1 MRAVLAVFVLV
12 VSACGGSQDYR
23 SPTAPPV
30 PPPTLQPLPTQANYV
45 GDAVLVSV
53 VDGCPDASAEV
64 GATIAG
70 APWAVEITG
79 SSIVFVLGPDE
90 CGTGDCYIWRGTLQ
104 GLSFSVSNVNSTFHL
119 SQNPACEFRE
129 DSFFGTFSQDLSSF
143 EANQINIFGPPENE
157 SQYRWSWRVRRL

>member
-45 GDAVLVSV
+45 GDAVLVS
-53 VDGCPDASAEV
+53 
-64 GATIAG
+64 IA
-70 APWAVEITG
+70 V
-79 SSIVFVLGPDE
+79 VLGPDE

-104 GLSFSVSNVNSTFHL
+104 GRSFSVSTVNSTFHL